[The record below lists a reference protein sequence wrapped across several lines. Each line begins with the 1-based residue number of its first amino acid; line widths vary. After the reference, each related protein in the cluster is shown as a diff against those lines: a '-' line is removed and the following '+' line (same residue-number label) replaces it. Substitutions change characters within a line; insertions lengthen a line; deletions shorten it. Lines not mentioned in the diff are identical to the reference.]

1 MTTVKISQLPTL
13 NTLEANTANTFL
25 IADDFTTGVTSK
37 ITLTT
42 LAGQLYSN
50 NALAVGNNLIL
61 FPDTIAQFSGNAA
74 SYLQVNQQNFN
85 PFGSSDYI
93 LTGDIGTNTQGYI
106 DLGIN
111 NSQYNTV
118 AANQTAQSP
127 MDGYL
132 VTQGDGS
139 YFSNLIIGT
148 STTGANVIFTVGGQN
163 ANNIIAKITSTGVVM
178 NTAMALIFGDGTS
191 QTTAGASNAYAQ
203 AAFATA
209 NSALQNSAN
218 ILIPGN
224 LILNG
229 VTTFN
234 GNTVFESNTVHYG
247 ALTTNGNNITN
258 GVSTL
263 NGNVNISGTTVH
275 TGNTYFIGGVT
286 ANGISVLNGPLTV
299 NGNTTVTGSTSVIGN
314 TNVTGNTVVTGNT
327 TVTGSTLVTGNT
339 TVTGN
344 TFVTGAITISGNT
357 VANGTSTL
365 NGNVTVVGVLVNNGT
380 SINNGNTTLNGLVT
394 TTSTLTIGGTLIPA
408 NNNISLGTPSNPFNT
423 LYTSNSSVVFANAN
437 VSISGTFMANG
448 QSDFLGPVIIQ
459 NQVYNQ
465 NVGSL
470 EIIGS
475 NNYSTVIPASNGV
488 MMHVTGLDYIASK
501 IMNDSFGPG
510 NTYSVFVGRA
520 GRGSAGAPTAS
531 QAGDTIARF
540 SGSSYSS
547 PNSTF
552 ITTGVGRMD
561 IVALENNTDSSRGA
575 MIAFSAVPVG
585 SNTIATNLVTIASN
599 VMNIGSNTSLNV
611 ANAIYVAGNVVPSQV
626 IGTWTPSM
634 LFATTQGT
642 QVYATQYGNY
652 IKTGRKVYATF
663 DIVITSLGTGAGNF
677 SMSLAGLP
685 TPMTGNG
692 TFGALEINTQQVT
705 ASDPTSMQGTVAS
718 GATSVPVFGQIIVPG
733 GGGSITYRQITAADL
748 GGTTNITGTIQ
759 YISAA

>member
-1 MTTVKISQLPTL
+1 MSTVKISQLPTL

-139 YFSNLIIGT
+139 YFSNLVIGT
-148 STTGANVIFTVGGQN
+148 STTGANVIFAVGGQN
-163 ANNIIAKITSTGVVM
+163 ASNIIAKVTSTGVVM

-203 AAFATA
+203 AAFAAA

-224 LILNG
+224 LTLNG

-247 ALTTNGNNITN
+247 ALITNGNNITN

-275 TGNTYFIGGVT
+275 TGNTYFIGAVT
-286 ANGISVLNGPLTV
+286 ANGMSFLNGPLTV
-299 NGNTTVTGSTSVIGN
+299 
-314 TNVTGNTVVTGNT
+314 TGNT
-327 TVTGSTLVTGNT
+327 TLT
-339 TVTGN
+339 
-344 TFVTGAITISGNT
+344 
-357 VANGTSTL
+357 
-365 NGNVTVVGVLVNNGT
+365 GNVTVVGALVNNGT

-394 TTSTLTIGGTLIPA
+394 TTSSLTIGGTLIPA

-459 NQVYNQ
+459 NQAYNQ

-475 NNYSTVIPASNGV
+475 NNYSTVVPASNGV
-488 MMHVTGLDYIASK
+488 MMHVTGLDYVASK

-561 IVALENNTDSSRGA
+561 IVALEINTDSSRGA

-585 SNTIATNLVTIASN
+585 SNTIATNLVTITSN

-685 TPMTGNG
+685 APMTGNG

-718 GATSVPVFGQIIVPG
+718 GASSVPVFGQIIVPG

>member
-1 MTTVKISQLPTL
+1 MSTVKISQLPTL
-13 NTLEANTANTFL
+13 NTLDANTANTFL

-37 ITLTT
+37 ITVTT

-61 FPDTIAQFSGNAA
+61 FPDTIAQFSGNSA

-247 ALTTNGNNITN
+247 ALITNGNNITN

-299 NGNTTVTGSTSVIGN
+299 NGNTTVNGSTSVIGN
-314 TNVTGNTVVTGNT
+314 TNVTGNTVVTGNTTVTGSTLVTGNT

-365 NGNVTVVGVLVNNGT
+365 NGSVTVVGFLVNNGT

-408 NNNISLGTPSNPFNT
+408 NNNISLGTPANPFNT

-488 MMHVTGLDYIASK
+488 MMHVTGLDYVASK

-520 GRGSAGAPTAS
+520 GRGSAGSPTAS

-540 SGSSYSS
+540 AGASYSS
-547 PNSTF
+547 QNSTF

-561 IVALENNTDSSRGA
+561 IVALENNTDTSRGA

-599 VMNIGSNTSLNV
+599 VMTINSSTTLVVSNTIQYSANVNNGTVTQLTSKSTAVTCNGRTGQITTSNSVLNKGTGV
-611 ANAIYVAGNVVPSQV
+611 QFTVNNSYITSSKDVVILSISSGASVGYNISANAIAPGSFILNLHNAD
-626 IGTWTPSM
+626 GTPS
-634 LFATTQGT
+634 GS
-642 QVYATQYGNY
+642 N
-652 IKTGRKVYATF
+652 
-663 DIVITSLGTGAGNF
+663 
-677 SMSLAGLP
+677 
-685 TPMTGNG
+685 
-692 TFGALEINTQQVT
+692 
-705 ASDPTSMQGTVAS
+705 ASDTLVINFAIIQVA
-718 GATSVPVFGQIIVPG
+718 
-733 GGGSITYRQITAADL
+733 
-748 GGTTNITGTIQ
+748 
-759 YISAA
+759 